1 MAGRRQNLK
10 LAFLDSSV
18 LFSAACS
25 PTGGSSKLFTI
36 KGLKLC
42 TSTLVLTETERN
54 IRKKLEFY
62 HLERFFILAE
72 QLEIVRATPNKKQ
85 IVQAEKIIA
94 KKDAVILSS
103 AKLTEADLIF
113 TLDQKHFLT
122 SPAQDFIKPA
132 KILTPKLFFQKI
144 SFYINS

>member
-18 LFSAACS
+18 LFSAVCS
-25 PTGGSSKLFTI
+25 PTGGSAKLFTI
-36 KGLKLC
+36 KRLRLC

-62 HLERFFILAE
+62 HLERFFTLVN
-72 QLEIVRATPNKKQ
+72 QLEIIQATPNEKQ
-85 IVQAEKIIA
+85 ITQAERIIVQ
-94 KKDAVILSS
+94 KDAVILSS
-103 AKLTEADLIF
+103 AKLAKVDLIF

-122 SPAQDFIKPA
+122 SLAQDFVKPA
-132 KILTPKLFFQKI
+132 KILTPRLFFQKP
-144 SFYINS
+144 YGYV